1 MGGFGVSVTAD
12 GVALEDITFAL
23 TCQPLMLHVTPV
35 GSSDHCP
42 DEICRKLGTPLST
55 LSS

>member
-23 TCQPLMLHVTPV
+23 TCQPLTLHVTPV
-35 GSSDHCP
+35 GSSDHGP
-42 DEICRKLGTPLST
+42 DEIRRKLGTPLST